1 MGTPTLSADKLPITY
16 RGTVAPSEIDEMGHM
31 NVRYYVQKAGQA
43 AGHLLNML
51 GMGPDRRKRL
61 GLIHSPLDHHV
72 RFLKESHLA
81 MPINARSGIISI
93 APDCLRIY
101 TEILHGP
108 TGAVS
113 ATFTGDYV
121 LTHGLHG
128 ERANFPKDVLAKA
141 KELLC
146 TLPDYGA
153 PRGINLPTPTQTPN
167 WQEAERLD
175 LAEISRLEVGT
186 DKIAADGAVTPEFFI
201 GTISDGIP
209 AFLSTIAIDRAARLN
224 DGVGG
229 AALEYRLFYFRRPE
243 AGELTITRSGF
254 IEVGN
259 KTFLHGHWIFD
270 QNGKPLASIAAIAV
284 SFDLKARKALP
295 MPPEMRAAYEEKVVK
310 GFVV

>member
-1 MGTPTLSADKLPITY
+1 MGTPALSIDQLPITF

-31 NVRYYVQKAGQA
+31 NVRYYVHKAGQA
-43 AGHLLNML
+43 AGHLFNMI

-61 GLIHSPLDHHV
+61 GLIHAPLDHHV

-81 MPINARSGIISI
+81 MPINARSGIIAI

-101 TEILHGP
+101 TEVLHA
-108 TGAVS
+108 TSGAVS

-128 ERANFPKDVLAKA
+128 ERTNFPKDVLAAAEQYKCA
-141 KELLC
+141 
-146 TLPDYGA
+146 LPDYGA
-153 PRGINLPTPTQTPN
+153 PRGINLPQPTVIPN
-167 WQEAERLD
+167 WQQAEALG

-186 DKIAADGAVTPEFFI
+186 DKIAADGAVRPEYFI

-209 AFLSTIAIDRAARLN
+209 AFLSTIDIDRAARLN

-270 QNGKPLASIAAIAV
+270 QNGKPLAATAAIAV
-284 SFDLKARKALP
+284 TFDLKARKSLP
-295 MPPEMRAAYEEKVVK
+295 MPPAMRAAYEEKVVP
-310 GFVV
+310 GFAV